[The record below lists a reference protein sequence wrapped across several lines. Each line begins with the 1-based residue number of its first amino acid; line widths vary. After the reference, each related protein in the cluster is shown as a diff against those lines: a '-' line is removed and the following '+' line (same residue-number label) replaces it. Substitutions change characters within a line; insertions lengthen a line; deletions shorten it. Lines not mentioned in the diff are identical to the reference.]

1 MEVSV
6 NVSLVDLRKNSY
18 PQFNFT
24 NTCMIQDTM
33 YTVTMKEANTLSKQ
47 IMSIEIKGYVR
58 AEQQEEFEA
67 WEKEQ
72 LDKQKMGPTPKEVWE
87 NFKPNPYGNGGGNNK
102 EFINLTGNPEYSR

>member
-1 MEVSV
+1 M
-6 NVSLVDLRKNSY
+6 KNGKKFVVLLEQKQINTY

-33 YTVTMKEANTLSKQ
+33 YTVIMKEANTLSKQ

-58 AEQQEEFEA
+58 MEQQEEFEA

-72 LDKQKMGPTPKEVWE
+72 LATEYEIKQVGSMRFRVPKKKDI
-87 NFKPNPYGNGGGNNK
+87 NQG
-102 EFINLTGNPEYSR
+102 EFINITGNPEYAR